1 LHLFPKAVKT
11 ECFRRPIMKIL
22 QHLLYMARSVYWKMG
37 LNLRGVASF
46 PSPSALNTLRA
57 TLYQED
63 FDGCAR
69 ASALAGKFQLTRDT
83 PTWHSRNANQH
94 SCLILLKLETL
105 NRNRFYCL

>member
-1 LHLFPKAVKT
+1 
-11 ECFRRPIMKIL
+11 MS
-22 QHLLYMARSVYWKMG
+22 RSVCCKMG

-83 PTWHSRNANQH
+83 PT
-94 SCLILLKLETL
+94 
-105 NRNRFYCL
+105 